1 MRSKFKIIMPIC
13 VAVAVIILAFVFI
26 RFKTEQKENIGAMIS
41 TAQQYLTEQKYE
53 QAIAKFQKII
63 EIDHMNVEAYLGLA
77 EAYEKSGDPDKAYEV
92 LEEGYEKTN
101 DDRIE
106 SRIKNRNTVSVT
118 TADSAYTTVTEKNN
132 ATSMDYS
139 NAELTEVLKQLI
151 EDPDMEIEQSKL
163 DAIRYVRIIGKD
175 FIYAGIDDNY
185 TENIETYGYGDGNAY
200 TLTFFDKTQNEY
212 LYGEC
217 KSLSFLSR
225 LKNLVGFG
233 ILYNKISDISA
244 LSNLTNLTSLI
255 LGGNQI
261 SDISALSNLT
271 NLTFL
276 YLGSNQI
283 SDISVLSN
291 LTNLTYLDLDT
302 NQISDISALSN
313 LTNLTFLNL
322 YGNQISDISVLSN
335 LTNLTSLDLYD
346 NQISREDVDMIRES
360 LTDCD
365 IEN

>member
-1 MRSKFKIIMPIC
+1 MKSKFKIIMPIC

-41 TAQQYLTEQKYE
+41 TAQQYLTEQNYE
-53 QAIAKFQKII
+53 QAITEFQKII

-185 TENIETYGYGDGNAY
+185 AENIETYGYGDGNTY
-200 TLTFFDKTQNEY
+200 TLTFFDKTKNEY
-212 LYGEC
+212 SYGEC

-233 ILYNKISDISA
+233 ILYNKISDIKT
-244 LSNLTNLTSLI
+244 LNQLTNLECVDLC
-255 LGGNQI
+255 NNKI

-271 NLTFL
+271 NLTTL
-276 YLGSNQI
+276 NLDSNK
-283 SDISVLSN
+283 
-291 LTNLTYLDLDT
+291 
-302 NQISDISALSN
+302 ISDISALSN
-313 LTNLTFLNL
+313 LTNLTSLNL
-322 YGNQISDISVLSN
+322 YVNQISDISVLSN
-335 LTNLTSLDLYD
+335 LTNLTSLDLSN
-346 NQISREDVDMIRES
+346 NQISREDVDMIRGS
-360 LTDCD
+360 LTDCY
-365 IEN
+365 IVN